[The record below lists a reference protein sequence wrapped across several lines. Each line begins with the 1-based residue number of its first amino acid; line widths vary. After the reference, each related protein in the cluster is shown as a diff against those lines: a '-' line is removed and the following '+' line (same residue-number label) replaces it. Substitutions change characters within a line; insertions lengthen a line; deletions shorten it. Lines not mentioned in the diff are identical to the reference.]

1 MTTQVPPFSVLIVEP
16 DEYRRQRHQL
26 ELTRESDFTIV
37 SAVGGKR
44 EAIAYLARNA
54 VDFIVTNSML
64 PDGNPADV
72 IRSAQRRNP
81 NCLIL
86 AVSGCEDAH
95 IVMHTIVSG
104 ANGYVLFSDTNANLG
119 SCLRVLQAGGSP
131 VSPVVARTVLRSLQ
145 SRREQPAAGK
155 PEHPLSAR
163 ELDILR
169 LLSKGLSY
177 VQIGQ
182 ILTLSKSTVSTHAKN
197 IYRKLDAHS
206 RSQAVYRAQELNIL

>member
-1 MTTQVPPFSVLIVEP
+1 MMSPSPFSVLIVEP

-26 ELTRESDFTIV
+26 ELDRESDFSIA

-44 EAIAYLARNA
+44 EALAFLSRHP

-64 PDGNPADV
+64 PDGNPADI
-72 IRSAQRRNP
+72 IRSAHRRNP
-81 NCLIL
+81 ACLIL
-86 AVSGCEDAH
+86 AVSACEDTH

-145 SRREQPAAGK
+145 SRREPLSSARS
-155 PEHPLSAR
+155 EHPLSAR

-169 LLSKGLSY
+169 LLSKGLTY

-206 RSQAVYRAQELNIL
+206 RNQAVYRARELDIL

>member
-1 MTTQVPPFSVLIVEP
+1 MMSPSPFSVLIVEP

-26 ELTRESDFTIV
+26 ELDRESDFLIA

-44 EAIAYLARNA
+44 EALAFLSRHS

-64 PDGNPADV
+64 PDGNPADI
-72 IRSAQRRNP
+72 IRSAHRRNP
-81 NCLIL
+81 ACLIL
-86 AVSGCEDAH
+86 AVSACEDTH

-145 SRREQPAAGK
+145 SRREPLSSAQS
-155 PEHPLSAR
+155 EHPLSAR

-169 LLSKGLSY
+169 LLSKGLTY

-206 RSQAVYRAQELNIL
+206 RNQAVYRARELDIL